1 MANMSTSVSI
11 LNPALR
17 NSVRIRYQDN
27 IRDQKTGKLTAIW
40 KDVPTYAI
48 IAPKEQLDLALGEGR
63 RALVEWL
70 PT

>member
-1 MANMSTSVSI
+1 MANISTSVTI
-11 LNPALR
+11 MNPALR
-17 NSVRIRYQDN
+17 NSVRIRYQDAR
-27 IRDQKTGKLTAIW
+27 RDEKTGKLTGVW
-40 KDVPTYAI
+40 RDVPTYAI